1 MNNDM
6 SEGNDAND
14 ETATTTTEI
23 NLLLDGDGRTTYD
36 PALFPPH
43 RGRTEAVTT
52 TTANDDDGNPNKRA
66 RGADDPPGDRPA
78 PSSSSS
84 SSSLDYSSKT
94 ALTNLASMAIPS
106 SSPPLPSS
114 QQRDT
119 YDELLFDCEIADCG
133 MMPRTYWVSPDDD
146 DDHPPRCFLERLALD
161 VFHRHVPPPT
171 SSDGGG
177 CCCYDPRS
185 SGAEWWVQIRPS
197 PPGTGRYSMLSTTG
211 DGYGMV
217 DSGGIDFH
225 WDKDEELWKMCG
237 GSVFVHPHV
246 STVTYLTDL
255 GAPTVVLS
263 RRVDA
268 ATGRYLDD
276 GDGPSTTT
284 TSSAR
289 TEGFVSWPRRGKHL
303 SFDGRMLHAAPSD
316 LMEEGSFE
324 RQCADPR
331 DDDDDDD
338 DDAAVVATGDG
349 EDDGDRTRKT
359 LARRRRRVTFLVNV
373 WLNHR
378 PIGVMPFPDGMVGK
392 LRGSDLFG
400 DDFEMFDEDD
410 GGGDDRNAGA
420 VAPRGDHPAT
430 TTTTTKVIVKGG
442 VASLVEGRT
451 PSAAADDDDDDG
463 RCRKVDQTRND
474 GIELTKMVWPMGGGE
489 EDGSIEALVPLDLIR
504 AKGKTGSDVAITWMD
519 GFVLGGVG
527 A

>member
-1 MNNDM
+1 MR
-6 SEGNDAND
+6 G
-14 ETATTTTEI
+14 
-23 NLLLDGDGRTTYD
+23 D
-36 PALFPPH
+36 PA
-43 RGRTEAVTT
+43 
-52 TTANDDDGNPNKRA
+52 
-66 RGADDPPGDRPA
+66 
-78 PSSSSS
+78 SSS
-84 SSSLDYSSKT
+84 
-94 ALTNLASMAIPS
+94 
-106 SSPPLPSS
+106 
-114 QQRDT
+114 
-119 YDELLFDCEIADCG
+119 
-133 MMPRTYWVSPDDD
+133 
-146 DDHPPRCFLERLALD
+146 
-161 VFHRHVPPPT
+161 
-171 SSDGGG
+171 
-177 CCCYDPRS
+177 
-185 SGAEWWVQIRPS
+185 
-197 PPGTGRYSMLSTTG
+197 
-211 DGYGMV
+211 
-217 DSGGIDFH
+217 
-225 WDKDEELWKMCG
+225 
-237 GSVFVHPHV
+237 
-246 STVTYLTDL
+246 
-255 GAPTVVLS
+255 
-263 RRVDA
+263 
-268 ATGRYLDD
+268 
-276 GDGPSTTT
+276 
-284 TSSAR
+284 
-289 TEGFVSWPRRGKHL
+289 
-303 SFDGRMLHAAPSD
+303 
-316 LMEEGSFE
+316 
-324 RQCADPR
+324 
-331 DDDDDDD
+331 DDD